1 MLMRRFWSWWRG
13 KSVKGTGKELQHHID
28 TYKIYTLA
36 QYNKIIKDQGGVDTA
51 TLIHDKEEQKNFF
64 KMCEKA
70 SLEEQRDFIRGHVT
84 KEILN
89 IFHTFY
95 KSVPLKVP
103 VTEDELIDTV
113 VEVDEAVEPE

>member
-51 TLIHDKEEQKNFF
+51 TLIHDKEEQRNADGIF
-64 KMCEKA
+64 KPCA
-70 SLEEQRDFIRGHVT
+70 GW
-84 KEILN
+84 
-89 IFHTFY
+89 
-95 KSVPLKVP
+95 
-103 VTEDELIDTV
+103 
-113 VEVDEAVEPE
+113 